1 MTGGPTIDSEVRL
14 LAPGFRAISLTV
26 EGDGTT
32 GVQDASAL
40 RDACHLVRAGGPDW
54 ADAHLASW
62 DRVYERFGA
71 KPGRTP
77 NSAAALRKRVLKDGE
92 IPFINPWVDLYN
104 AVSLRFAVP
113 VGGENLVAYVGPPRL
128 TIADGSEEF
137 ETMSN
142 GEQVTD
148 YPAEG
153 EIIWRDDLGVTCR
166 RWNWRQG
173 IRTRLEPGCTS
184 MWFILEALETMPES
198 ALNDAGQ
205 MLASGVERIMPGCRV
220 RRDYL
225 S

>member
-1 MTGGPTIDSEVRL
+1 MTAGPIIDSEVRL

-26 EGDGTT
+26 ESGGTI
-32 GVQDASAL
+32 GVQDASVL
-40 RDACHLVRAGGPDW
+40 RDACHLVRAGGPGW

-62 DRVYERFGA
+62 DGVYERFGA

-77 NSAAALRKRVLKDGE
+77 NSAAALRKRVLKDGK
-92 IPFINPWVDLYN
+92 IPSINPLVDLYN
-104 AVSLRFAVP
+104 AVSLKFAVP
-113 VGGENLVAYVGPPRL
+113 VGGENLAAYVGPPRL
-128 TIADGSEEF
+128 TIADGSEAL

-148 YPAEG
+148 YPAVG

-173 IRTRLEPGCTS
+173 IRTRLEPCCAS

-198 ALNDAGQ
+198 ALIDAGH
-205 MLASGVERIMPGCRV
+205 MLTSGLERVMPGCRV
-220 RRDYL
+220 QQDYL
-225 S
+225 Y

>member
-1 MTGGPTIDSEVRL
+1 MTAAPTIDTAVRL

-26 EGDGTT
+26 ESDGTT
-32 GVQDASAL
+32 GVQDAAVL
-40 RDACHLVRAGGPDW
+40 RDAIHLVRAGGPGW

-92 IPFINPWVDLYN
+92 IPSINPLVDLYN

-113 VGGENLVAYVGPPRL
+113 AGGENLAAYVGPPRL

-148 YPAEG
+148 YPAVG

-173 IRTRLEPGCTS
+173 IRTRLEPGCNS
-184 MWFILEALETMPES
+184 MWFILEALETMPEG
-198 ALNDAGQ
+198 ALSDAGH
-205 MLASGVERIMPGCRV
+205 MLASGLERIMPGCSVQRE
-220 RRDYL
+220 YL